1 MRFYKKVTLKDGREC
16 ILRECRSYDA
26 EAVLDTF
33 LKTHAETDYM
43 LSYPDENTFTA
54 ASERDYLVEI
64 RDSDDGIEMC
74 AELDG
79 TIVGTAGFSYV
90 GDKDKVKH
98 RAEFGV
104 GIEKAFWGLGIGRA
118 LTEACIDCAK
128 EAGYTQLELDV
139 VADNL
144 PAVNL
149 YKSLGFTEF
158 GRNPKGFRSRTAG
171 WQELILMR
179 LELK

>member
-1 MRFYKKVTLKDGREC
+1 M
-16 ILRECRSYDA
+16 
-26 EAVLDTF
+26 
-33 LKTHAETDYM
+33 
-43 LSYPDENTFTA
+43 
-54 ASERDYLVEI
+54 EI
-64 RDSDDGIEMC
+64 RDSNDGIEMC
-74 AELDG
+74 AEVDG

-98 RAEFGV
+98 RAEFGI
-104 GIEKAFWGLGIGRA
+104 GIEKPYWGLGIGRA
-118 LTEACIDCAK
+118 LTEACIDCAR

-139 VADNL
+139 VADNI

-171 WQELILMR
+171 WQELVLMD
-179 LELK
+179 LEL